1 MENPA
6 IFIGLGSNLP
16 SQRYGDP
23 AHTCQAALDALAA
36 AGVEV
41 VKISRWYRSAPVPVS
56 DQPWFVNGVAMVN
69 TGLAPAALLALLHR
83 IEQDFGRERRARD
96 EARVIDLDILAYG
109 DQVSGPGVG
118 PESAPVLPHPHLA
131 QRAFVVLPMAEIA
144 PHWRH
149 PVSGLS
155 IQELAAGLPADQ
167 IAEPLG

>member
-1 MENPA
+1 MEKSV

-23 AHTCQAALDALAA
+23 AQTCQAALDVLAA
-36 AGVEV
+36 SGVEV
-41 VKISRWYRSAPVPVS
+41 LKVSRWYRSAPVPAS

-69 TGLAPAALLALLHR
+69 TDLTPAALLALLHQ

-109 DQVSGPGVG
+109 DLVSAPGT
-118 PESAPVLPHPHLA
+118 APVLPHPRLA
-131 QRAFVVLPMAEIA
+131 QRAFVVLPLAEIA

-149 PVSGLS
+149 PASGLS
-155 IQELAAGLPADQ
+155 IEELAAGLPVDQ
-167 IAEPLG
+167 VAEPLG

>member
-16 SQRYGDP
+16 SRKYGDP

-41 VKISRWYRSAPVPVS
+41 VKVSRWYRSAPVPVS

-109 DQVSGPGVG
+109 DQVSGPRCTKQNFNCGC
-118 PESAPVLPHPHLA
+118 
-131 QRAFVVLPMAEIA
+131 AFTIDSRDQSL
-144 PHWRH
+144 RDD
-149 PVSGLS
+149 
-155 IQELAAGLPADQ
+155 PAHV
-167 IAEPLG
+167 E